1 MIASEPDTGVALKCA
16 AAAAVATAVL
26 LAWQAFIVFFGFGG
40 AWTALFMTGDSGPA
54 ALPPALVSTGYVFK
68 HNTGFDGQYYR
79 YVAHDPLF
87 RHGLNAYMDLAPLR
101 YQRILVPGLAWL
113 LAGGRPQLIDASYI
127 AVIFGFVWL
136 GAWWL
141 ARLAAARGLHP
152 AWGAAAFSLMPATLI
167 SVNRMTVDVALAA
180 FCAGFV
186 WYAYRDSPRW
196 LYAIAVLAPL
206 VRETGALL
214 TVAACL
220 YALLNRRWLRA
231 MLFATAAA
239 PTWFWYRFVGG
250 HLDTAGPFKTTPH
263 LDVVPFSG
271 FLNPFLGI
279 VQEFGQLPDYPLP
292 PWAKHLAQSLDVV
305 ALIGVVVA
313 TGFAFWQAR
322 RARSQPES
330 LAAALFALLVVGLS
344 YQQFWVDINGYG
356 RTATPLVLMVA
367 MRAASGESLWSLAP
381 CAMLDLRLSVQ
392 LGSQTWTALQGLVAR
407 LSHF

>member
-1 MIASEPDTGVALKCA
+1 
-16 AAAAVATAVL
+16 
-26 LAWQAFIVFFGFGG
+26 
-40 AWTALFMTGDSGPA
+40 
-54 ALPPALVSTGYVFK
+54 
-68 HNTGFDGQYYR
+68 
-79 YVAHDPLF
+79 
-87 RHGLNAYMDLAPLR
+87 
-101 YQRILVPGLAWL
+101 
-113 LAGGRPQLIDASYI
+113 
-127 AVIFGFVWL
+127 
-136 GAWWL
+136 
-141 ARLAAARGLHP
+141 
-152 AWGAAAFSLMPATLI
+152 MPATLI

-231 MLFATAAA
+231 MLLATAAA

-292 PWAKHLAQSLDVV
+292 PWAKHLAQSLDVL

>member
-1 MIASEPDTGVALKCA
+1 MIASATDTGVALKCA

-26 LAWQAFIVFFGFGG
+26 LAWQAFIVFFGYGG
-40 AWTALFMTGDSGPA
+40 AWTALFMTGDSASA
-54 ALPPALVSTGYVFK
+54 AVPPALVSTGYVFK
-68 HNTGFDGQYYR
+68 NNKGFDGQYYR

-87 RHGLNAYMDLAPLR
+87 RYGLNAYMDLAPLR

-113 LAGGRPQLIDASYI
+113 LAAGRPQLIDVSYI

-141 ARLAAARGLHP
+141 ARLADARGLHP
-152 AWGAAAFSLMPATLI
+152 AWGAVAFSLMPATLI

-186 WYAYRDSPRW
+186 WYAYQDSPRC
-196 LYAIAVLAPL
+196 LYMIAVLAPL
-206 VRETGALL
+206 VRETGVLL
-214 TVAACL
+214 TAAACL

-239 PTWFWYRFVGG
+239 PTWLWYRFVGG
-250 HLDTAGPFKTTPH
+250 HLDTVGPFKATPH
-263 LDVVPFSG
+263 LDAIPFSG

-279 VQEFGQLPDYPLP
+279 VQEFGQLPNYPVP
-292 PWAKHLAQSLDVV
+292 PAAKHFAQSLDVL

-367 MRAASGESLWSLAP
+367 MRAASGESLWTLAP
-381 CAMLDLRLSVQ
+381 CAILDLRLSVQ
-392 LGSQTWTALQGLVAR
+392 LGSQTWTALQGFIAR
-407 LSHF
+407 LSHV